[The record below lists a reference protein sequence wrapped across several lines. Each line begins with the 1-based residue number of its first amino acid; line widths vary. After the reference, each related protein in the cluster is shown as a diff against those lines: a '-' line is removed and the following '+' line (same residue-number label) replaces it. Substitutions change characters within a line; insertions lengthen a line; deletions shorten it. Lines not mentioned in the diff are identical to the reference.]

1 MNDRVMEN
9 IFGDEIP
16 RIQHHLVNEFKEL
29 SGTSSNKRKRSRG
42 TPDPDARVIALSQD
56 ELLNSENYVCDL
68 CPSSFS
74 RLQNLQYH
82 LRTHNIYYLDAHL
95 KKCSTKNYE
104 CSRCGSKYPR
114 IDGFEIHKAACQLQG
129 PMSNELVHISR
140 TMSKVNDLQVPNLP
154 TKFGPS
160 STSSINNIN
169 QHLRA
174 CDGFE
179 TSKFLVP
186 EPLQPIIQMPNS
198 SQQHSLHV
206 DFCQEKSIW
215 EFTD

>member
-9 IFGDEIP
+9 ISGEEIP
-16 RIQHHLVNEFKEL
+16 RIKHHLVNEYKQL

-42 TPDPDARVIALSQD
+42 TPD
-56 ELLNSENYVCDL
+56 
-68 CPSSFS
+68 
-74 RLQNLQYH
+74 
-82 LRTHNIYYLDAHL
+82 LDAHL

-104 CSRCGSKYPR
+104 CSHCGSKYSR

-129 PMSNELVHISR
+129 SVSNELVHISR
-140 TMSKVNDLQVPNLP
+140 TMSEVYDLQVPNLP

-160 STSSINNIN
+160 STSSINNID
-169 QHLRA
+169 QRLRA

-186 EPLQPIIQMPNS
+186 EPPQPIIQMPNS
-198 SQQHSLHV
+198 SHQHSLHV
-206 DFCQEKSIW
+206 DF
-215 EFTD
+215 